1 MAGGAPYGNTNS
13 NKGKLATEALIK
25 ALAEN
30 KWRRLRQGANAI
42 ANAFADGEQWAAQ
55 LVFDRLDG
63 KAALT
68 LPETSGTLV
77 ISWMTS
83 SSQAVPGPATALPES
98 QSPDVIEHVPQSTTQ
113 HIDVNASKHGFSSHH
128 IQDVV
133 GTDTADQA
141 QSSADTVDPDAAS

>member
-77 ISWMTS
+77 ISWMTTPTS
-83 SSQAVPGPATALPES
+83 EVKTIQES
-98 QSPDVIEHVPQSTTQ
+98 PHQDVIEHIPHNTPQDV
-113 HIDVNASKHGFSSHH
+113 DVNVSKPGFQAHTPL
-128 IQDVV
+128 DVV
-133 GTDTADQA
+133 VSDTTDQA
-141 QSSADTVDPDAAS
+141 QSSADTVDPSAAD